1 MSRPRKYER
10 AESPARPRPGLPL
23 HRGSCGRTDDALP
36 AVALLYRTGKSYGG
50 DAACAKHVPKH
61 LRPARSAR
69 TKHKKGA
76 FDTRPRA

>member
-10 AESPARPRPGLPL
+10 AKYL
-23 HRGSCGRTDDALP
+23 HPDGAADAGYTCTEGSCGPNHERAP
-36 AVALLYRTGKSYGG
+36 AVALLYRTGDGNTYRG

-69 TKHKKGA
+69 SRA
-76 FDTRPRA
+76 VRPA